1 MEFKE
6 LKASVEAI
14 LFAGG
19 EPVNIERIA
28 EVLEIDPETA
38 EKLCVSLGDDYDERA
53 SAIKVVRVD
62 NSFQLSTRK
71 EYGEIVRRA
80 FEIKRNTPLS
90 QAAFEVL
97 AVIAYNQPVT
107 KAFVEQVRGVNCDG
121 VVNSLVSKGLVEER
135 GRLELPGRPL
145 LYGTTSEF
153 LRCFGL
159 TSLERLPSV
168 DEQKDENNITFEG
181 LVQNGDAQ

>member
-6 LKASVEAI
+6 LKASIEAV

-19 EPVNIERIA
+19 EPVHIERLA
-28 EVLEIDPETA
+28 EVLEIDEETV
-38 EKLCVSLGDDYDERA
+38 EKLCVSLGDEYDERE
-53 SAIKVVRVD
+53 SAIKVVRVG

-71 EYGEIVRRA
+71 QYGDIIRQT

-107 KAFVEQVRGVNCDG
+107 KAFIEQVRGVNCDG

-159 TSLERLPSV
+159 TSLAHLPPV
-168 DEQKDENNITFEG
+168 EEKNEQEITFENFAE
-181 LVQNGDAQ
+181 VGDAQ